1 MLGLLAL
8 VLAAV
13 FFGAAI
19 YINVGE
25 HPARLN
31 LPVEAALAHWGPAY
45 RRGFAMQASLAVAS
59 GLFGLA
65 EWWIDGGA
73 LWAIGAMLIL
83 ANWPYTLLVI
93 MPVNH
98 RLEATPAEGANDETM
113 ALLVRWG
120 ELHAWRS
127 TLSGLATL
135 AFLGACVI
143 HQM

>member
-1 MLGLLAL
+1 MLGLIAL

-25 HPARLN
+25 HPARLD

-45 RRGFAMQASLAVAS
+45 RSGFAMQASLAVVS

-65 EWWIDGGA
+65 AWWLNGGA
-73 LWAIGAMLIL
+73 LWVIGAVLIL
-83 ANWPYTLLVI
+83 ANWPYTMLVI
-93 MPVNH
+93 MPVN
-98 RLEATPAEGANDETM
+98 RQLEATAAEEANAGTM

-120 ELHAWRS
+120 ELHVWRS

-135 AFLGACVI
+135 AFLGASI
-143 HQM
+143 IRQM